1 MVFLWFFPLL
11 LGIVHA
17 ALSEVKLRRVG
28 TSITLSHFFN
38 CHWTYGQLE
47 KGPWRNPL
55 TIGKIVGKPY
65 FPLFFQW
72 VKIIVMETNGETS
85 GKL

>member
-1 MVFLWFFPLL
+1 M
-11 LGIVHA
+11 
-17 ALSEVKLRRVG
+17 
-28 TSITLSHFFN
+28 
-38 CHWTYGQLE
+38 
-47 KGPWRNPL
+47 
-55 TIGKIVGKPY
+55 GKIVGKPY